1 MELAKNYVSNLD
13 EIYKAEAKASVLDSD
28 GIAKEGKNANEICIP
43 KISMNGLGD
52 YSRNGGYVTNSV
64 NVEYETVQFDYDR
77 GTKIQVDAM
86 DDEETRN
93 VAFGMAG
100 AELERTKVIP
110 EADAYT
116 FAKIAGKTGIS
127 GTTGKLST
135 GADVLSALIT
145 AVTAMDE
152 DEVPEEQRFL
162 FITPTLLNLVMGLDT
177 TKSREVLDK
186 FAKIVKVPQTRFYT
200 AIDLLD
206 GTSEDEEAGGYAKA
220 SAGKDIN
227 FMICHKPAVIKYDK
241 HKVSNII
248 LAKDNQSADA
258 DMLKFRKYGVVDV
271 YANKVAGIYCHHKA

>member
-116 FAKIAGKTGIS
+116 FAKIAGKANIS
-127 GTTGKLST
+127 GTTGTLST

-145 AVTAMDE
+145 AVTTMDE

-206 GTSEDEEAGGYAKA
+206 GTSQDEEAGGYAKA